1 MEKVAIYTVM
11 LGGYDDLTQQTLTN
25 GADHFLFT
33 DDESNQIQGFK
44 TILIDATDDIRTDSR
59 HYKIL
64 VHRYLPEYNLYIYF
78 DANYTITKD
87 LRGLIKSVYR
97 DNTKVSFKRHPSR
110 NCIYTEASRV
120 KMLSKAEP
128 QKVDKQVEEYRK
140 NGYPQNAGL
149 YECNFFIRA
158 NDKKINT
165 IFEDWYKELT
175 IHTHRDQLSLPVVL
189 KRHKFIPTVF
199 TDVHLSRFTRFRPHK
214 KATTPTTK
222 KRTSPLVHYFT
233 PASGD
238 KNLGRAYNKACEMV
252 TDLNDWICIRDG
264 DTMFLTPDW
273 CSQIEEI
280 IEANGD
286 NYQLISCLTNR
297 LGLKHQLL
305 NGELSQDTD
314 VRNHTNLAIRQRD
327 KYRTEVVTSPSYTAG
342 LFMLFKRSLWDTIKF
357 KEGLTSSDE
366 STDFIDAQFSKGVLK
381 QGGRIG
387 LAKGIYLF
395 HAYRLHQKT
404 HRDWSHLL

>member
-1 MEKVAIYTVM
+1 MEKVAIYTV
-11 LGGYDDLTQQTLTN
+11 LTGNYDNLAPQTLTI

-33 DDESNQIQGFK
+33 DDESNQIEGFK
-44 TILIDATDDIRTDSR
+44 TMLIEKSNDPKLSSR
-59 HYKIL
+59 EYKL
-64 VHRYLPEYNLYIYF
+64 LAHRYLPDHTLYIYF
-78 DANYTITKD
+78 DASYTITKD
-87 LRGLIKSVYR
+87 LRGLIKSVYH

-128 QKVDKQVEEYRK
+128 EKIDKQVQEYR
-140 NGYPQNAGL
+140 NERYPEKAGL
-149 YECNFFIRA
+149 YECGFFIRA
-158 NDKKINT
+158 NNQKINNL
-165 IFEDWYKELT
+165 FEDWYGELKT
-175 IHTHRDQLSLPVVL
+175 HTHRDQISLPVVL
-189 KRHKFIPTVF
+189 KCHKITPSAF
-199 TDVHLSRFTRFRPHK
+199 TDVHLSRFAKLRPHIK
-214 KATTPTTK
+214 SHTPTTK
-222 KRTSPLVHYFT
+222 TSPTVHYFT

-327 KYRTEVVTSPSYTAG
+327 RYRTEVVTSPSYTAG
-342 LFMLFKRSLWDTIKF
+342 LFMLFKRSLWETIKF

-366 STDFIDAQFSKGVLK
+366 STDFIDAQFSKEVLK
-381 QGGRIG
+381 KGGRIG

>member
-1 MEKVAIYTVM
+1 MEKVAIYTV
-11 LGGYDDLTQQTLTN
+11 LTGNYDNLAPQTLTN

-33 DDESNQIQGFK
+33 DDETNQIEGFK
-44 TILIDATDDIRTDSR
+44 TILIEKSDDPKLSSR
-59 HYKIL
+59 HYKL
-64 VHRYLPEYNLYIYF
+64 LAHKYLPDHTLYIYF
-78 DANYTITKD
+78 DASYTITKD

-97 DNTKVSFKRHPSR
+97 DNTKLSLKRHPAR

-120 KMLSKAEP
+120 KILAKAQPEKIDT
-128 QKVDKQVEEYRK
+128 QISTYREEK
-140 NGYPQNAGL
+140 YPEKAGL
-149 YECNFFIRA
+149 YECGFFIRA
-158 NDKKINT
+158 NNQKINN

-175 IHTHRDQLSLPVVL
+175 IHTHRDQISLPVVL
-189 KRHKFIPTVF
+189 KRHKFTPTVF
-199 TDVHLSRFTRFRPHK
+199 TDVHLSRFAKLRPHIK
-214 KATTPTTK
+214 SHTK
-222 KRTSPLVHYFT
+222 KTGVTVHYFT

-273 CSQIEEI
+273 PKQIEEI
-280 IEANGD
+280 IQTNGH
-286 NYQLISCLTNR
+286 NYQLISCYTNR

-314 VRNHTNLAIRQRD
+314 VRNHTNLALRQRD
-327 KYRTEVVTSPSYTAG
+327 KYRTEVVQSPSYTAG

-366 STDFIDAQFSKGVLK
+366 STDFIDAQFSKEVLK
-381 QGGRIG
+381 KGGRIG